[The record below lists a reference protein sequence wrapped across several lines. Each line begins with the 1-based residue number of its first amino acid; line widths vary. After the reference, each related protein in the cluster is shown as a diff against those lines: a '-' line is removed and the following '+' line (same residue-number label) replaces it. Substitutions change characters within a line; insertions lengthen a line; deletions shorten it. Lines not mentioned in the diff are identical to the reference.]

1 MYVLCCSGVFILG
14 EAKRHSRAH
23 TCLERETER
32 DGWRKITIEWRIKT
46 ERNDSQK
53 INVLQYRHASACQP
67 IPLWLILGGL
77 FLAVRN
83 LEALTRLLLHSS
95 ARNKALVC
103 SNWLWIIS
111 YWLEFN
117 KINEHNK
124 EVLYVCTSKSLTDAQ
139 YKKEKKKRQDGKI
152 AIVSGKTTKR
162 KSDCHVKVFF
172 DFKISTSVILH
183 SLMSVGAE
191 YCRPEVL
198 PFSTMDS
205 SLSHRL

>member
-1 MYVLCCSGVFILG
+1 MFYVKCSYWEKLRDTVVN
-14 EAKRHSRAH
+14 R
-23 TCLERETER
+23 ERETER
-32 DGWRKITIEWRIKT
+32 DSWREITIEWRIKT

-53 INVLQYRHASACQP
+53 INVLQYRHASACQS

-117 KINEHNK
+117 KINEHNRRYCMCAHPK
-124 EVLYVCTSKSLTDAQ
+124 AWLMPST
-139 YKKEKKKRQDGKI
+139 KKKKKRQDGKI
-152 AIVSGKTTKR
+152 AIVSRKTTKR
-162 KSDCHVKVFF
+162 KSDCHVRVFF
-172 DFKISTSVILH
+172 LFQNQYECYFAIIDVSW
-183 SLMSVGAE
+183 
-191 YCRPEVL
+191 CRVL
-198 PFSTMDS
+198 E
-205 SLSHRL
+205 

>member
-1 MYVLCCSGVFILG
+1 M
-14 EAKRHSRAH
+14 
-23 TCLERETER
+23 
-32 DGWRKITIEWRIKT
+32 
-46 ERNDSQK
+46 
-53 INVLQYRHASACQP
+53 LQYRHASACQS

-117 KINEHNK
+117 KINEHNRRYCMCAHPK
-124 EVLYVCTSKSLTDAQ
+124 AWLMPST
-139 YKKEKKKRQDGKI
+139 KKKKKKRQDGKI
-152 AIVSGKTTKR
+152 AIVSRKTTKR
-162 KSDCHVKVFF
+162 KSDCHVRVFF
-172 DFKISTSVILH
+172 YFKINTSVILQ

-191 YCRPEVL
+191 YWSRSEVV

-205 SLSHRL
+205 SLSRWLENES